1 MATDPRLD
9 PHVDTETGEHD
20 LFYIRTASG
29 QISDDRGLVLKEG
42 DSFVVLDRHGDIR
55 PLKHGQEGLYHDGT
69 RHLSCLMLRFGRHR
83 PLLLG
88 SVVRGDNAAI
98 SVDLTNPDIVK
109 DDVLLIARGTL
120 HLSRTMVLS
129 QGVLQ
134 DRIRLRNYGLT
145 PVSGSIDIEFDADFV
160 DLFEVR
166 GTQRAARGDRQ
177 SPVVNGR
184 EVSLVYTGL
193 DGVQRASRV
202 GFESETIALSERRA
216 HLEFDLP
223 PHGERQIGLSIRCEN
238 GTVRPPIA
246 FPDAMQTVADAL
258 ERRRANGCDILT
270 SNQQFND
277 WLKRSNSDLSMM
289 ITDTRYGEYPYAGVP
304 WFSTPF
310 GRDGLITAFQCLW
323 MNPSIARG
331 VLAFLAA
338 TQATADDPVRD
349 AQRGKVLHEMRSG
362 EMAALGEVPFGRY
375 YGSHDA
381 TPLFVMLAASYLER
395 TDDRAFIERI
405 WPAIEGALHWLQWE
419 GDLDADGF
427 IEYARQSPTGLVHQ
441 GWKDSHDSISHA
453 SGALADAPIALCE
466 IQGYL
471 YAAWH
476 GAASLSAALGHAGRA
491 AEYIEKATTLRA
503 NFDKAFWNEPMGTYA
518 IALDGRKRQCAIRAS
533 NAGHALFTGIAMPNR
548 AGAVARTL
556 MSPEGFS
563 GWGIRTLATS
573 EVRYNPM
580 SYHNGSIWPHD
591 NSLIAAGFTRYGLH
605 DEALA
610 VLGGL
615 FEATLHMDLHRLPEL
630 FCGFQRGHDE
640 SPVSYPVA
648 CSPQAWASAAPFLLL
663 QSVLGLEILAAQ
675 RIVKFTRPR
684 LPEFLNEV
692 RISNLRIGP
701 HTLDLVLERHEY
713 DVGIDVIRRTGP
725 IEVVAIK

>member
-1 MATDPRLD
+1 MARATCRAWCC
-9 PHVDTETGEHD
+9 GSAG
-20 LFYIRTASG
+20 IG
-29 QISDDRGLVLKEG
+29 
-42 DSFVVLDRHGDIR
+42 
-55 PLKHGQEGLYHDGT
+55 
-69 RHLSCLMLRFGRHR
+69 

-98 SVDLTNPDIVK
+98 SVDLTNPDIAK
-109 DDVLLIARGTL
+109 DGLLLIPRGTL
-120 HLSRTMVLS
+120 HLSRLMVLS
-129 QGVLQ
+129 QGVLH
-134 DRIRLRNYGLT
+134 DRIKVRNYGLA
-145 PVSGSIDIEFDADFV
+145 PIVVSIDIEFDADFV

-166 GTQRAARGDRQ
+166 GTQRLERGLRH
-177 SPVVNGR
+177 PAVVNGR

-193 DGVQRASRV
+193 DNVQRATRV

-216 HLEFDLP
+216 HIEFELP

-238 GTVRPPIA
+238 GVARAPRRVSGCA
-246 FPDAMQTVADAL
+246 CRRVADTL

-277 WLKRSNSDLSMM
+277 WLRRSSSDLSMM

-331 VLAFLAA
+331 VLSFLAA
-338 TQATADDPVRD
+338 TQATSDDPVRD

-405 WPAIEGALHWLQWE
+405 WPAIESALHWLEWD

-476 GAASLSAALGHAGRA
+476 GAASLSASLGHAGRA
-491 AEYIEKATTLRA
+491 SEYIQKATTLRE

-518 IALDGRKRQCAIRAS
+518 IALDGHKRQCAVRAS

-548 AGAVARTL
+548 AARGRAGADVAGRLLGLGHPHAGHVRGAVQPDVVPQRIHLAARQFPDCGRLRPLRPARRSARGTWR
-556 MSPEGFS
+556 P
-563 GWGIRTLATS
+563 
-573 EVRYNPM
+573 VR
-580 SYHNGSIWPHD
+580 SHAAHGSAP
-591 NSLIAAGFTRYGLH
+591 AAG
-605 DEALA
+605 ALLRLPA
-610 VLGGL
+610 RARRIAGVVSGGL
-615 FEATLHMDLHRLPEL
+615 LAAGVGLGSAVPAAAIRAWPGDSRRTAHREV
-630 FCGFQRGHDE
+630 H
-640 SPVSYPVA
+640 
-648 CSPQAWASAAPFLLL
+648 ASAAAGVPARSAH
-663 QSVLGLEILAAQ
+663 QQPAHRPSLA
-675 RIVKFTRPR
+675 RHCPR
-684 LPEFLNEV
+684 APRV
-692 RISNLRIGP
+692 RRRHRRGP
-701 HTLDLVLERHEY
+701 PN
-713 DVGIDVIRRTGP
+713 RTD
-725 IEVVAIK
+725 